1 MTRGAR
7 RKLLPTCQRRTAK
20 RIAAA
25 QAFQNEQDGIS
36 NANAQKTAAQLNA
49 TTQPA
54 SNGQPQEPRGCNG
67 KPAKTR

>member
-7 RKLLPTCQRRTAK
+7 RKLLPTCQRRTA
-20 RIAAA
+20 IAAA